1 MKFLFLGIVFLFIS
15 CYSLERDCTRF
26 HTGSFEFNQIING
39 ELTSSIFTRD
49 SIYEI
54 EIYKGVIDTAKIRWV
69 NDCECILT
77 KLNPSSNQD
86 KRPIQMK
93 ILNTKADTYT
103 FQYSLVG
110 DSKNRHRGTIKKI
123 K

>member
-1 MKFLFLGIVFLFIS
+1 MKFLFLGISLLFIS

-26 HTGSFEFNQIING
+26 HTGRFEFSQIING
-39 ELTSSIFTRD
+39 KLTSSVFTRD

-54 EIYKGVIDTAKIRWV
+54 EVYEGVIDTAKIRWV

-93 ILNTKADTYT
+93 ILNTKVDTYT